1 MNCKSSN
8 EKTLPVGLCGELT
21 RMAFVFSEKAASS
34 SAQQALY
41 GWHGSLAHS
50 SPQSGTKTELH

>member
-21 RMAFVFSEKAASS
+21 RMALVFSEKAASS
-34 SAQQALY
+34 SAMPRLGLGY
-41 GWHGSLAHS
+41 GLLLNCSHYLI
-50 SPQSGTKTELH
+50 